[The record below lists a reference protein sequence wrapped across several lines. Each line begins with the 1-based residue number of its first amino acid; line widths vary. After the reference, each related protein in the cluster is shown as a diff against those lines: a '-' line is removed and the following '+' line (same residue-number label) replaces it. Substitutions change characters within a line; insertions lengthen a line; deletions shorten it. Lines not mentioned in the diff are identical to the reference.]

1 MSAIFFARLSAKVRA
16 DLKRNLKGNSVYKK
30 HRWNLFE
37 RAQVYSSTHYLK
49 AMFLLWAAA
58 SSAVIVAVYFRSEF
72 GSFAATYLKGIT
84 VLPSWMSNL
93 LGSQLTIIGIVFPLV
108 VGLVSVLFQKKSSR
122 IHIQTAYQL
131 HSGYMFAGLSGLSLA
146 AFILVGGLFSSA
158 GDNYLTITFAITSL
172 SWMLFNIVLSIWFFI
187 SSLNVL
193 DDKKRDRLMLKYFKS
208 EVVENFILH
217 SQINSWLQY
226 PGTYIDKDYI
236 EGIEILRWY
245 VSGEEKMQLLPYH
258 LDEGKEITDVRI
270 QLFNFLL
277 KFLRPVNDS
286 EGEIIILPSLG
297 CKKNTITLLASTD
310 VNVPCWWVF
319 LFRYCFISGP
329 KKNWKEYR
337 YITRDFYGE
346 AYDALEDRNIS
357 TFISA
362 TDRLVETYTTL
373 KKSFQYAGGNYI
385 DECNDTGFM
394 VTFSQSFHRD
404 FYSFS
409 HDIVKSLETTGEYF
423 RKVITI
429 PFSVN
434 RNVDSC
440 QLGDFQQYV
449 QSLFH
454 VWHALIDWKTGYG
467 ENLSVG
473 QELRHRELVKD
484 FIGEWESWY
493 MWRRIH
499 NRNGEPS
506 DSDPACLLSH
516 LLYTAQTVITAV
528 MKDDRFASEHSSD
541 MLLLWFG
548 RNNFEEHFDQYR
560 WHSFFITPAL
570 LTQTPEG
577 PDWQVVLRGNEYAE
591 NKTQY
596 TAFYN
601 ALADVRLLTA
611 SYILSHIRQKK
622 NVPLKNIVKRLLSS
636 ELVYPTGAHD
646 RMTPSFKSATDIID
660 SIIRLEYRNNGHEN
674 GWYEALSGLI
684 KTFSAFNETETITGR
699 IYMGTYEDV
708 RNLYGTYADIAFY
721 LSAEAQSVSRRVQNA
736 LNDNL
741 FTYSRKEQ
749 IINQLHGM
757 KRREDS
763 SPDGYLMSEMAFKAK
778 IISFNK
784 TLDAYILAFSQCLHD
799 ELLNAEIDTERLKNT
814 DLTLTRDLPEM
825 LAQDALLS
833 RFSYSSSENGEIPWK
848 ARSVRGTMPKNIIA
862 RGINSNVYGDLTSLS
877 DVKYSLLRD
886 VYYGL
891 SQLLALRTESVRDV
905 EGLLKHLREMTVDND
920 DFTLIF
926 FGTRLRSDLRE
937 LTHHTDRHAELG
949 ITLDSSSRPGGLM
962 PVRINGC
969 GIYQVWASERCYSL
983 LVRNSIF
990 GNLHLQSDPDDLFFS
1005 SSWQTDSQ
1013 DPLTG
1018 WVTTTWNQ
1026 LLEIEGAVVARFE
1039 HL

>member
-1 MSAIFFARLSAKVRA
+1 MSGIFFARLSDKVRA
-16 DLKRNLKGNSVYKK
+16 DLKRNLKGNSVYIK

-37 RAQVYSSTHYLK
+37 RAQVYCSTHYLK

-58 SSAVIVAVYFRSEF
+58 SSTVIVAVYFRSEF

-84 VLPSWMSNL
+84 ILPSWMSNL

-108 VGLVSVLFQKKSSR
+108 VGLISVLFQKKSSR
-122 IHIQTAYQL
+122 IHIQSAYQL

-146 AFILVGGLFSSA
+146 AFILIGGLFSSA
-158 GDNYLTITFAITSL
+158 GDNYLTIAFAITSL

-193 DDKKRDRLMLKYFKS
+193 DDKKRDRLMLKYFNS
-208 EVVENFILH
+208 EIVENFILH
-217 SQINSWLQY
+217 SQINSWLQH
-226 PGTYIDKDYI
+226 PGCYIDKDYI

-245 VSGEEKMQLLPYH
+245 VSGEENMQLFPYD
-258 LDEGKEITDVRI
+258 LDEEKDITDVRI
-270 QLFNFLL
+270 KPFYFLL
-277 KFLRPVNDS
+277 RFLRPVNNG
-286 EGEIIILPSLG
+286 EGELIILPSLG
-297 CKKNTITLLASTD
+297 RKKNTITLLAST
-310 VNVPCWWVF
+310 NINAPCWWIF
-319 LFRYCFISGP
+319 LFRHCFISGP

-337 YITRDFYGE
+337 YITRGFYGE

-362 TDRLVETYTTL
+362 ADRLVETYATL

-409 HDIVKSLETTGEYF
+409 HDIAKSLETTGEYF
-423 RKVITI
+423 RKLITI
-429 PFSVN
+429 PFSVY
-434 RNVDSC
+434 RNVDSG
-440 QLGDFQQYV
+440 QLGDFQQYA

-467 ENLSVG
+467 ENLTVG

-499 NRNGEPS
+499 NRNEELYN
-506 DSDPACLLSH
+506 SDPACLLSH
-516 LLYTAQTVITAV
+516 LSYTAQTVITAV

-570 LTQTPEG
+570 LTQALEG
-577 PDWQVVLRGNEYAE
+577 PDWRVVLRGNEYAE
-591 NKTQY
+591 NKTHY
-596 TAFYN
+596 TVFYN

-622 NVPLKNIVKRLLSS
+622 NVPLRKIVKRLLNS
-636 ELVYPTGAHD
+636 ELAYPTGAHD
-646 RMTPSFKSATDIID
+646 HMTPSFKSATDIID
-660 SIIRLEYRNNGHEN
+660 SIIRLECRNNEHEN

-699 IYMGTYEDV
+699 IYLGTYEDV

-721 LSAEAQSVSRRVQNA
+721 LSAEPQSVSRRVQDA

-741 FTYSRKEQ
+741 FTYYIKEQ

-757 KRREDS
+757 KRSEDS
-763 SPDGYLMSEMAFKAK
+763 SSDGYLMSEMAFKEK

-814 DLTLTRDLPEM
+814 DLTLTRELREM

-833 RFSYSSSENGEIPWK
+833 RFSYSNSEKGEMSWT
-848 ARSVRGTMPKNIIA
+848 ARSIRGTMPKNIIA
-862 RGINSNVYGDLTSLS
+862 RGINRNVYGDLTSLS
-877 DVKYSLLRD
+877 AVKYSLLHD
-886 VYYGL
+886 VYRGL
-891 SQLLALRTESVRDV
+891 SQLLALRTENVRDV
-905 EGLLKHLREMTVDND
+905 EGLLKHLREMTIDNG

-926 FGTRLRSDLRE
+926 FGNRLGSDLRE
-937 LTHHTDRHAELG
+937 LTHHVNRHAELG
-949 ITLDSSSRPGGLM
+949 ITLDNSSRSGGLM
-962 PVRINGC
+962 PLRINGC
-969 GIYQVWASERCYSL
+969 GIYQIWGSERCYSL

-990 GNLHLQSDPDDLFFS
+990 GNLHLRSDPDDLLFS
-1005 SSWQTDSQ
+1005 SSWKTDSR

-1018 WVTTTWNQ
+1018 SVITTWNQ
-1026 LLEIEGAVVARFE
+1026 LLEIEGVVVARFE